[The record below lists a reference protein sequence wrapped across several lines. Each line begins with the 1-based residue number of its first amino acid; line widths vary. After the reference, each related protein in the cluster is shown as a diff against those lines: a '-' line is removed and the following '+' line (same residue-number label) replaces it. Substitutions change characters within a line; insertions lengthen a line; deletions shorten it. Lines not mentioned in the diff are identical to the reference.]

1 MEMETHRR
9 KPTQNHSRHR
19 EEDFRA
25 LSHRILEY
33 ANRGV
38 LRDTFQRDVS
48 KMIMDFSGSDSV
60 ELWLKEHG
68 KYFGCE
74 ARKHGDPS
82 SSFDIRPCMRNEDG
96 EIIPGP
102 EDDPNLIHLC
112 RDMIFGRS
120 TSFHPFLTP
129 HGSFW
134 TGNLK
139 QRSTR
144 RLGTDVPFQR
154 RGNTIA
160 GSYPSL
166 VLIPLSIDQ
175 QNIGLLQ
182 LKSKARDFFPEE
194 EIVCYEGLAR
204 SLGEEK
210 KSLEIELAHLYDEWD
225 EAITDLQREEARPS

>member
-1 MEMETHRR
+1 MDFETNRK
-9 KPTQNHSRHR
+9 KPTRKNSRHR
-19 EEDFRA
+19 GEDFRA

-38 LRDTFQRDVS
+38 LRDTFQRYIS
-48 KMIMDFSGSDSV
+48 KMIMDFSGCDAV

-68 KYFGCE
+68 KYFRCE
-74 ARKHGDPS
+74 ARRHSAPS
-82 SSFDIRPCMRNEDG
+82 PSFEIKPCIQMENG

-102 EDDPNLIHLC
+102 EDDPTLIHLC
-112 RDMIFGRS
+112 RDMISGRS

-139 QRSTR
+139 QRSAR
-144 RLGTDVPFQR
+144 RFGTDVSFQR
-154 RGNTIA
+154 HGITIA

-175 QNIGLLQ
+175 QNLGLLQ
-182 LKSKARDFFPEE
+182 LKSK
-194 EIVCYEGLAR
+194 
-204 SLGEEK
+204 
-210 KSLEIELAHLYDEWD
+210 
-225 EAITDLQREEARPS
+225 